1 MSEVMTIEEFED
13 IKERLETQKNQVQQS
28 KGQLKQILK
37 NLLDEFGCPS
47 IEEAEK
53 LLGKKQARQGK
64 LEERLV
70 QNTEKLSAMLEE
82 FENGET

>member
-13 IKERLETQKNQVQQS
+13 IKERLETQKNQAQQS

-37 NLLDEFGCPS
+37 NLMDEFQCSS

-53 LLGKKQARQGK
+53 LFAKKQARQIK

-70 QNTEKLSAMLEE
+70 QNAEKLNEMFEG
-82 FENGET
+82 FENGSD